1 MLREELLIGIMADSH
16 GQSETIQAALAVL
29 TSYNCRPIYH
39 LGDVCDSTHP
49 ETVDACVTPLQEHRV
64 MTIKGNNDHAIVA
77 NYLDRKKPPVSPESL
92 DYLKTLPLVQV
103 YRNALF
109 VHSLPFVRRLG
120 LSTMIGAM
128 GNNEAHRFCKEF
140 PKHVLFRGHSHSSE
154 IICCRGQQTETRPLA
169 PRESFNLT
177 GNIPCVVT
185 CGSLT
190 RGLCMI
196 WNPEEAVIKCLS
208 FK

>member
-1 MLREELLIGIMADSH
+1 
-16 GQSETIQAALAVL
+16 
-29 TSYNCRPIYH
+29 
-39 LGDVCDSTHP
+39 
-49 ETVDACVTPLQEHRV
+49 

-92 DYLKTLPLVQV
+92 DYLKTLPLVQY

-109 VHSLPFVRRLG
+109 VHSLPFVRQLG
-120 LSTMIGAM
+120 LSSMIGAM
-128 GNNEAHRFCKEF
+128 GNIEVHRFCNEF
-140 PKHVLFRGHSHSSE
+140 PKHILFRGHSHSSE
-154 IICCRGQQTETRPLA
+154 IICCRGQQTDTRPLA
-169 PRESFNLT
+169 PRENFNLT

-196 WNPEEAVIKCLS
+196 WNPE
-208 FK
+208 